1 LIARIVELRDQGQAT
16 AAIAQT
22 LEREGF
28 HPVRRGARFT
38 GASVRRLLSR
48 CGLSRGRR
56 SASPAVELRAE
67 GEWWLSDLARELDI
81 PQPTL
86 RGWVQRGWLHARQLS
101 GVQGRW
107 LVWADQDELNRLQR
121 LRAFSRSRADQPF
134 PEDMTTPKS
143 KTGS

>member
-1 LIARIVELRDQGQAT
+1 MKSYDRLIARIVELRDQGQAT
-16 AAIAQT
+16 AAIAEA

-28 HPVRRGARFT
+28 HPVHRGTRFT

-56 SASPAVELRAE
+56 SASPAEEPRDE

-86 RGWVQRGWLHARQLS
+86 RRWVRQ
-101 GVQGRW
+101 G
-107 LVWADQDELNRLQR
+107 
-121 LRAFSRSRADQPF
+121 
-134 PEDMTTPKS
+134 
-143 KTGS
+143 